1 MLPRRALP
9 DSMSHRSF
17 EAVERYNRFVRK
29 MKIGLATA
37 AVLLA
42 ALILIWPVFS
52 QREPGFT
59 LAFSELQDFDDTL
72 RMKAPRFVGADS
84 RGRLFAIEAQSAY
97 QPALNDEE
105 IFLDTIVA
113 DVKSNI
119 DSWIVIDAPTG
130 VFRQHDEALELSGQV
145 NVFSN
150 LGYEI
155 HGRQLRLN
163 LREGIVIS
171 EQTVFGQGPFG
182 VFEAG
187 ALDTDVEGSFL
198 LLHSGV
204 KMTIYPKNAQ

>member
-1 MLPRRALP
+1 MSPRRALP

-17 EAVERYNRFVRK
+17 EAVARYNRFVQA
-29 MKIGLATA
+29 MKIGLTTVAILLTA
-37 AVLLA
+37 V
-42 ALILIWPVFS
+42 ILIWPIFS

-59 LAFSELQDFDDTL
+59 LAFSELEDFDDTL
-72 RMKAPRFVGADS
+72 RMKQPRFVGMDS
-84 RGRLFAIEAQSAY
+84 RERVFAIEAQSAY

-113 DVKSNI
+113 DVKSET
-119 DSWIVIDAPTG
+119 DSWIALDAPTG
-130 VFRQHDEALELSGQV
+130 VFRQHDEVLELSGQV

-155 HGRQLRLN
+155 HGRQLRLDMK
-163 LREGIVIS
+163 EGVVVS

-187 ALDTDVEGSFL
+187 GLDTDVDGSFL
-198 LLHSGV
+198 RLHSGV
-204 KMTIYPKNAQ
+204 KMTVYPQNAK